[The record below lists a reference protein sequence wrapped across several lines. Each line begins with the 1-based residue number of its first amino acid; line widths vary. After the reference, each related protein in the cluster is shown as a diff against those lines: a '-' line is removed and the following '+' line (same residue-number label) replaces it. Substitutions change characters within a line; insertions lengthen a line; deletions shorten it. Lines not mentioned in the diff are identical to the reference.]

1 MPDKPFFFLPR
12 ENVVQRAVLMVLI
25 PLKSKIIDTKSAE
38 ISRIPERKERPC
50 E

>member
-1 MPDKPFFFLPR
+1 
-12 ENVVQRAVLMVLI
+12 MVLL

-38 ISRIPERKERPC
+38 ISRFPNRKERPC